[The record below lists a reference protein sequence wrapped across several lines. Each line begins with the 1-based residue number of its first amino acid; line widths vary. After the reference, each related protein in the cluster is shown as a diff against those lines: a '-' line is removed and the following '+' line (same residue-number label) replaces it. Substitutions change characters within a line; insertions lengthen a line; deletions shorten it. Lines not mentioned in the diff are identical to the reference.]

1 MRTMND
7 GEYDSPPAKSMPG
20 RDIALTLASIMVIVA
35 GLRAA
40 TAIVVP
46 FLLALFITVISTPF
60 MIALKRLGLPNPLAV
75 IAVLLVILVIGFG
88 VVAFVGT
95 SIQDFS
101 QNTRQYERQ
110 LRDRADTFLSNLDEA
125 TGGRVPVD
133 TIMAEFNANS
143 AVSFFTRLLT
153 GLGSTFGNAFLVAL
167 TVLFMLLEASG
178 FPKKVD
184 AIVGRRVEN
193 YERLEQM
200 VDDVRHYMFLKT
212 IISLATGALVAAGLA
227 FLGMPYAL
235 MWGLLA
241 FFFNYVPNIGSFIA
255 SVPVVILAVL
265 EGDSLRLP
273 IYVAGLYLVINV
285 VLGNLVEPRVMGRGL
300 GLSTLVVFLSLVTWG
315 WILGPVG
322 MLLSVPLT
330 MAIKI
335 ALDSSPQTRWLAI
348 LLGPD
353 PGSRP
358 DLAPSLLE
366 KDTPE

>member
-1 MRTMND
+1 MNSEKS
-7 GEYDSPPAKSMPG
+7 GSIPAKSMPV
-20 RDIALTLASIMVIVA
+20 RDLALTLASIMVIVA

-60 MIALKRLGLPNPLAV
+60 MIALKRLGLPNSIAV
-75 IAVLLVILVIGFG
+75 IAVLVVILVIGFG

-110 LRDRADTFLSNLDEA
+110 LRDRADTFLTELDEA
-125 TGGRVPVD
+125 TGGRVPVES
-133 TIMAEFNANS
+133 IMEEFNATS
-143 AVSFFTRLLT
+143 AVSFFTRMLT

-178 FPKKVD
+178 FPKKVN
-184 AIVGRRVEN
+184 AIVGDRVEN
-193 YERLEQM
+193 YDRLEQM

-255 SVPVVILAVL
+255 GVPAVVLAVL
-265 EGDSLRLP
+265 EGDSFHLP
-273 IYVAGLYLVINV
+273 IYVAGVYLVVNV
-285 VLGNLVEPRVMGRGL
+285 ILGNLVEPRVMGKGL
-300 GLSTLVVFLSLVTWG
+300 GLSTLVVFLSLVLWG

-335 ALDSSPQTRWLAI
+335 ALDSSPDTRWMAI

-353 PGSRP
+353 PGSRA
-358 DLAPSLLE
+358 DLTPSSLE
-366 KDTPE
+366 KGGTE